1 MLQKNIVL
9 LFAVLL
15 FPACGL
21 LFNYEPVRFTVS
33 GDAAVM
39 TGVIDGNIVEKL
51 ETLLDRHPQIRTIIM
66 QNVEG
71 SVDDEANIEAARLVR
86 ERGLNTLIPSSGMIA
101 SGGTDFFLAGVK
113 RTVQPGAKIGVH
125 SWSGLI
131 VEGSKLPKDHPEH
144 QKYIRYYEEMDIPAE
159 FYWYTL
165 RATPSDDIH
174 WMSAEEQRRYK
185 IATP

>member
-21 LFNYEPVRFTVS
+21 LFDYEPVRFTVS

-39 TGVIDGNIVEKL
+39 TGVIDGNIVEEL

-86 ERGLNTLIPSSGMIA
+86 ERGLNTLFPGSGIIA
-101 SGGTDFFLAGVK
+101 SGGTDFSS
-113 RTVQPGAKIGVH
+113 PG
-125 SWSGLI
+125 
-131 VEGSKLPKDHPEH
+131 
-144 QKYIRYYEEMDIPAE
+144 
-159 FYWYTL
+159 
-165 RATPSDDIH
+165 
-174 WMSAEEQRRYK
+174 
-185 IATP
+185 